1 MSRDYVKSSS
11 KKNKRSSKSKP
22 QPKQIKRLPWFIFG
36 LLTGLSF
43 VFGSAMKDWTNELLK
58 ETAPSLVKKQPVKKK
73 EQKKS
78 DVRFDFYTILPEM
91 EVVVPDRKTATIT
104 DKSLPRIEQSGTY
117 ILQTGSF
124 KTMKD
129 ADKLKAKLA
138 LLGFNPSIQTV
149 TINNKDTWHRVRVG
163 PFDNLAKLN
172 NARTK
177 LSENKIASVLLKIR
191 GQ

>member
-22 QPKQIKRLPWFIFG
+22 QPKQIKRLPWFMFG
-36 LLTGLSF
+36 LVTGLSF

-58 ETAPSLVKKQPVKKK
+58 ETAPSLVKKQPAKKK

-78 DVRFDFYTILPEM
+78 DVHFDFYTILPEM

-191 GQ
+191 N

>member
-1 MSRDYVKSSS
+1 MSRDYVKSGN

-22 QPKQIKRLPWFIFG
+22 QPKQVKRLPWFIFG

-43 VFGSAMKDWTNELLK
+43 IYGNTMKDWANELLK
-58 ETAPSLVKKQPVKKK
+58 EAAPSLVKKQPAKKK
-73 EQKKS
+73 EQKKP
-78 DVRFDFYTILPEM
+78 DVRFDFYTVLPEM

-104 DKSLPRIEQSGTY
+104 DKSLPQVEQPGTY

-191 GQ
+191 K

>member
-11 KKNKRSSKSKP
+11 KKKKRTSKTQHQSSP
-22 QPKQIKRLPWFIFG
+22 VRRLPWFVFG
-36 LLTGLSF
+36 LITGLSLI
-43 VFGSAMKDWTNELLK
+43 FGGQIKEWGNDVLK
-58 ETAPSLVKKQPVKKK
+58 ETAPSLVKKQVAIK

-104 DKSLPRIEQSGTY
+104 DKSLPKIDQPGTY

-124 KTMKD
+124 KAMQD
-129 ADKLKAKLA
+129 ADKLKARLA
-138 LLGFNPSIQTV
+138 LLGFSPSIQTV

-163 PFDNLAKLN
+163 PFDHLDQLN
-172 NARTK
+172 NARLK
-177 LSENKIASVLLKIR
+177 LSENNIDSVLLKVR
-191 GQ
+191 TQ

>member
-11 KKNKRSSKSKP
+11 KKTKRSSKSKP

-43 VFGSAMKDWTNELLK
+43 IFGNTMKDWVNEILK
-58 ETAPSLVKKQPVKKK
+58 ETAPSLVKKIPGKKTQ
-73 EQKKS
+73 QKKT
-78 DVRFDFYTILPEM
+78 DVKFDFYTILPEM

-104 DKSLPRIEQSGTY
+104 DKSLPQVEQPGTY
-117 ILQTGSF
+117 VLQTGSF
-124 KTMKD
+124 KKIKD

-138 LLGFNPSIQTV
+138 LLGFSPSIQTV

-177 LSENKIASVLLKIR
+177 LSENKISSVLLKIR